1 MLLPML
7 ALTSEK
13 VIDPK
18 GNSGFT
24 PFGASVTRA
33 NLLRDLY
40 NDHPPFEVQ
49 ADGTVLRAGATTGD
63 GRYYR
68 FKKPLDPAL
77 SPSAYEDQLP

>member
-40 NDHPPFEVQ
+40 NNHLPFDVQ
-49 ADGTVLRAGATTGD
+49 ADGTVLRAGATTGN
-63 GRYYR
+63 GNYYR